1 MSAPESPEFSKALV
15 EVKQLTKKPSNDDLL
30 RLYALFKIGK
40 GFEFKKS
47 DEPSRFSFEAR
58 AKWKAWEQAY
68 EEEGI
73 TEPAVAQQ
81 KYVEFVESLKEK
93 YDFDPNKTPE

>member
-1 MSAPESPEFSKALV
+1 MSAPESPEFSQALI
-15 EVKQLTKKPSNDDLL
+15 EVKQLTKKPNNDDLL

-47 DEPSRFSFEAR
+47 EEPSRFSFENR
-58 AKWKAWEQAY
+58 AKWKAWEAAY

-73 TEPAVAQQ
+73 TDPAEAQK
-81 KYVEFVESLKEK
+81 KYVELVEELKVK

>member
-1 MSAPESPEFSKALV
+1 MPDSPEFSKAQI
-15 EVKQLTKKPSNDDLL
+15 EVKQLTKKPSNDELL

-40 GFEFKKS
+40 GFEFKPS

-58 AKWKAWEQAY
+58 AKWKAWEAAY

-73 TEPAVAQQ
+73 TDPAVAQE
-81 KYVEFVESLKEK
+81 KYVALVEELKVK
-93 YDFDPNKTPE
+93 YEFDPSKTPE

>member
-1 MSAPESPEFSKALV
+1 MSAPESPEFSKALI
-15 EVKQLTKKPSNDDLL
+15 EVKQLTKKPNNDDLL

-47 DEPSRFSFEAR
+47 DEPSRFAFEAR
-58 AKWKAWEQAY
+58 AKWKAWEAAY

-73 TEPAVAQQ
+73 TDPAEAQR
-81 KYVEFVESLKEK
+81 KYVEFVEELKVK
-93 YDFDPNKTPE
+93 YEFDANKTPE

>member
-1 MSAPESPEFSKALV
+1 MSELEKQFNTAVV
-15 EVKQLTKKPSNDDLL
+15 EVKKLTKKPSNDDLL
-30 RLYALFKIGK
+30 RLYALFKIGN

-58 AKWKAWEQAY
+58 AKWKAWEAAY

-73 TEPAVAQQ
+73 TDPAEAQR
-81 KYVEFVESLKEK
+81 KYIDLVKDLKGK
-93 YDFDPNKTPE
+93 YGYDENKVPE